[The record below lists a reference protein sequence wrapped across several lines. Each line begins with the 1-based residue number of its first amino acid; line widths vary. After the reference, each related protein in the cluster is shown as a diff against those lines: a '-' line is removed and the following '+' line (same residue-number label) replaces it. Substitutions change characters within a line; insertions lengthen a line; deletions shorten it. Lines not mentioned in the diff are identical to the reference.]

1 MKIKLLLILGVFVCL
16 AGCSAVGPLGQPQ
29 SGAGYSIT
37 PGSAAVQTE
46 PVEPTEATVTEQSGQ
61 AEPLQSTEQSGQ
73 TEPLQSTEPAE
84 QAQPPQAATPAAGSI
99 SVPATGAVVQIPTSA
114 LLDYQVTD
122 ANGNLLGK
130 VKDLVINRGLANGAG
145 SIPYIIVESSLKED
159 WEIPVPWK
167 NIQIRPGTQTLV
179 VPANASQLAAAPGFG
194 KDSWPASFASAGT
207 ALQSFWANPA
217 QAAASTAPLFP
228 AGAVNQA
235 ADTIRAK
242 DLLDLKVTS
251 PQGIKLGK
259 IKDLAIDWQNS
270 QPGASVNAARFGY
283 VLLSVDDNLNP
294 SSPMIPIPYRLVQI
308 MPQQE
313 TLVLNIAPAA
323 IPTLPNFSQGSWP
336 DLYSAPWN
344 AQLAQ
349 FWANK

>member
-46 PVEPTEATVTEQSGQ
+46 PVEPTEAAITEQ
-61 AEPLQSTEQSGQ
+61 AGQ
-73 TEPLQSTEPAE
+73 TQPLQSTEPVE
-84 QAQPPQAATPAAGSI
+84 QAQPPQAAAPASGSS

-130 VKDLVINRGLANGAG
+130 VKDLVINRSLANGAG
-145 SIPYIIVESSLKED
+145 SIPYIIVERSLKED
-159 WEIPVPWK
+159 WEIPIPWK
-167 NIQIRPGTQTLV
+167 NIQLRPGTQTLV

-217 QAAASTAPLFP
+217 QAAASTASLFP

-235 ADTIRAK
+235 ADTIRAT

-270 QPGASVNAARFGY
+270 QPGASVDAARFGY

-294 SSPMIPIPYRLVQI
+294 SAPMVPIPYRMVQI
-308 MPQQE
+308 VPQQD
-313 TLVLNIAPAA
+313 TLVLNIAPAVLS
-323 IPTLPNFSQGSWP
+323 TLPNFNQGSWP

-344 AQLAQ
+344 AQLSQ